1 MKPLSK
7 AAQQRAARNVGADP
21 VLGAAHLN
29 GQRVPVRDPAPAKPI
44 AALIGRFNLKE
55 K

>member
-44 AALIGRFNLKE
+44 AALIGRLKL

>member
-7 AAQQRAARNVGADP
+7 AAQQRAAKNVGADL
-21 VLGAAHLN
+21 VLGVAHLN
-29 GQRVPVRDPAPAKPI
+29 GQRVPVRDPAPAKPL
-44 AALIGRFNLKE
+44 AALLGPFNLKG